1 MDSAPEGPRPPRSTV
16 LTDFVAAREAAA
28 AREAVVSERPAQDR
42 ATPPQAGVSRGVLS
56 IALIVGLPIFVVGVA
71 TSSILGAIGAMVGL
85 AVTVCALVMLVRRAE
100 TMGRLGLG
108 VAAGF
113 LALVVGLMLGIQSYD
128 EKYFGD
134 REHRDFWDAVSLV
147 GYLLIV
153 GGLLFAVVSLL
164 GVLGAGV
171 ARLVRR
177 G

>member
-56 IALIVGLPIFVVGVA
+56 IALIFVVGVA

-153 GGLLFAVVSLL
+153 GGLLLAVV
-164 GVLGAGV
+164 
-171 ARLVRR
+171 
-177 G
+177 